1 MHIFSQEWGA
11 KARKVENCSVVGT
24 HWALMEGTQQQQE
37 SEKKGGGGLIELLLG
52 ADNAKS

>member
-37 SEKKGGGGLIELLLG
+37 SEKKRGGGLIELLLG